1 MKIFRWLFSNLF
13 LILLIVVVIYSYM
26 FWGNL
31 VGNDTPAGKVIA
43 YLSQEFVEVEEF
55 IHAIEEKQSQLAEKR
70 AESSSATAG
79 LDVNKANELA
89 AAEEAAAFNNNN
101 RQQPLS
107 FSNNRNQT
115 QARQNYAGAVEAKTV
130 EVTSMPA
137 AANALQPRTVSGPS
151 VSEAGVT
158 GTKDEVVADTY
169 ISAELENKLNKGVQG
184 KIFEAKPAGDD
195 VRAVWIKARKSFYQ
209 RNYAL
214 SEQSYQ
220 EVIDNT
226 QDEFDAYGELGNVY
240 FNQGKNQ
247 QAASAY
253 FEAAAIMVRKGQ
265 AKRAKSLL
273 GLLQHLDQS
282 KAEELQKLI
291 DSASS

>member
-31 VGNDTPAGKVIA
+31 AGKDTPAGKVIA

-55 IHAIEEKQSQLAEKR
+55 FHAIEEKQSQLAERR
-70 AESSSATAG
+70 AEPGPTAE
-79 LDVNKANELA
+79 LNVNKANEVA
-89 AAEEAAAFNNNN
+89 AVEDAVAFNKNKQ
-101 RQQPLS
+101 QQPVS
-107 FSNNRNQT
+107 ISYNYNQA
-115 QARQNYAGAVEAKTV
+115 QAKQNFAGADEAKTV
-130 EVTSMPA
+130 KITSMPA
-137 AANALQPRTVSGPS
+137 ADETIQSTTL
-151 VSEAGVT
+151 EAEVIE
-158 GTKDEVVADTY
+158 TKNEVVADTY
-169 ISAELENKLNKGVQG
+169 ISAELESQLNKGVQG
-184 KIFEAKPAGDD
+184 KIFDAPPADTD
-195 VRAVWIKARKSFYQ
+195 VRAVWIKARKAFYQ

-226 QDEFDAYGELGNVY
+226 QDDFDAYGELGNVY
-240 FNQGKNQ
+240 FNQGKNE

-253 FEAAAIMVRKGQ
+253 FEAAAIMIRKGQ
-265 AKRAKSLL
+265 ERRAKSLL
-273 GLLQHLDQS
+273 GLLRHLDKS

-291 DSASS
+291 DSVNS